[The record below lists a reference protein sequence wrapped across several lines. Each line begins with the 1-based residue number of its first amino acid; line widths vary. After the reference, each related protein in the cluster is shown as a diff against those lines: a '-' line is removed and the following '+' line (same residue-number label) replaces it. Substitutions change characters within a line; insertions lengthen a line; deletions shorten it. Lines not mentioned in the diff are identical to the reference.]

1 MLKNNAQE
9 ESHIILQSIGLVLY
23 IILCISW
30 LIHLFFWLY
39 NSVVRTQRLKK
50 WYKMS
55 YLKEIEDKMKR
66 YNYKTL
72 LIRDYFFQSICLNE
86 VGIVI
91 LEVVK
96 RYFSISDYERYLK
109 NVTTVN
115 YNCSQEGLNLLY
127 SSEASVANY
136 IHGIDGVL
144 VLILVNQIIILTIFL
159 RNRMLNQPAKNG
171 TFKYVF
177 ALILQSSIVIL
188 LSNKYTYFFNFSP
201 QFFFLLNLFLLVSEG
216 RKLSSVIL
224 GRVRELHQS
233 FGNCTKYKIE
243 LRKYKQFKILHF
255 NLCISFLI
263 CYIGNLLRFVL
274 NQVTLITIIL
284 DKNHQCYPLG
294 NYPDIQLRVFSEA
307 AYAYSAVNYLSS
319 ILELIG
325 TATLIIPSYIYM
337 FQCLS
342 EKCKR
347 RNKVYRFGPE
357 LIKPLLAQPN
367 S

>member
-1 MLKNNAQE
+1 MLNTQE
-9 ESHIILQSIGLVLY
+9 GSHRILQLIGLVLY
-23 IILCISW
+23 IILSVSW
-30 LIHLFFWLY
+30 LIHLLFWLC
-39 NSVVRTQRLKK
+39 NIVIRNRQLKK
-50 WYKMS
+50 WYKRN
-55 YLKEIEDKMKR
+55 YLNEIEHELKR

-72 LIRDYFFQSICLNE
+72 LVRDCFFQSICFVEICILIL
-86 VGIVI
+86 GIA
-91 LEVVK
+91 K
-96 RYFSISDYERYLK
+96 NYFSILDYNGYLQ
-109 NVTTVN
+109 NVTTEST
-115 YNCSQEGLNLLY
+115 NCSKEGSHLLY
-127 SSEASVANY
+127 ASERSLFHYVR
-136 IHGIDGVL
+136 GIDAVL
-144 VLILVNQIIILTIFL
+144 VLILANQIIILSNFL
-159 RNRMLNQPAKNG
+159 RNRMLNRSVKNA
-171 TFKYVF
+171 TLKYLLF
-177 ALILQSSIVIL
+177 LIFQAFIVIIFC
-188 LSNKYTYFFNFSP
+188 NKYTYFFNFSP

-255 NLCISFLI
+255 NLCISFFI
-263 CYIGNLLRFVL
+263 CFIGYLLRFVL

-284 DKNHQCYPLG
+284 DKNHQCYPLS

-319 ILELIG
+319 ILELSG
-325 TATLIIPSYIYM
+325 FAMLIIPSYIYM

-342 EKCKR
+342 VKCKR

-357 LIKPLLAQPN
+357 LTQPLSAQPN